1 MTPTLI
7 TILGPTASGKSAL
20 AVALAKSL
28 GSLVISGDAYQIYRG
43 MDIGT
48 AKITKE
54 EMQGVPHVLLDEL
67 DPTEPYSAA
76 LFCQKAA
83 AVIACENESGRIP
96 ILCGGTG
103 LYIQSLLEGYRFLPK
118 AEETK
123 QYWQNFYR
131 SYGKEALADEIRK
144 RRPEAEIP
152 VDPQRRIRLL
162 SLLDSG
168 NGEKPAEKSGEIMY
182 NGAVIGIR
190 TERDYLYEC
199 INRRVDA
206 MLAAGLVSEVR
217 TLLERG
223 ISEEMPSFRAIGY
236 KEIISYIRGEM
247 TLAEA
252 TEAIKQNTRHF
263 AKRQITWYKRMP
275 YIHWIDRSRDE
286 DPARWT
292 EQAVREISALVENT
306 VMRDAENGGD
316 AAWKEK

>member
-1 MTPTLI
+1 MTPTVI
-7 TILGPTASGKSAL
+7 TILGPTATGKSAL
-20 AVALAKSL
+20 AVAVAKRMQ
-28 GSLVISGDAYQIYRG
+28 SLVISGDAYQIYRG

-48 AKITKE
+48 AKITVE
-54 EMQGVPHVLLDEL
+54 EMEGVPHRLIDEL
-67 DPTEPYSAA
+67 DPSETYTAA
-76 LFCQKAA
+76 LFCKMAKAIISEENA
-83 AVIACENESGRIP
+83 KGKVPVI
-96 ILCGGTG
+96 CGGTG

-123 QYWQNFYR
+123 LYWQNFYR

-144 RRPEAEIP
+144 RRPKAEIP

-206 MLAAGLVSEVR
+206 MLEAGLVSEVR
-217 TLLERG
+217 TLLGRG

-236 KEIISYIRGEM
+236 KEIISHIRGEM

-286 DPARWT
+286 DSARWT